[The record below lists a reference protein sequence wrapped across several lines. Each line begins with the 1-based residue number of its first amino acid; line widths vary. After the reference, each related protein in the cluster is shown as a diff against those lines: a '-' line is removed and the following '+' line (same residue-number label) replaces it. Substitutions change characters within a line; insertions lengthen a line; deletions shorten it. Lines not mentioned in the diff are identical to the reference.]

1 MTAPDDQAQL
11 FAIHPATSLTELI
24 VFDPDMDERAVAASY
39 EEAATRLADSFTGKP
54 VDDLILMPLL
64 FLWRQSIELT
74 LKATIRDLSS
84 LRRGQGENADE
95 LQPHKVD
102 ARLRNPKKVGHNLTK
117 LTEELVTHLEA
128 LDAEVVPV
136 DVLETLS
143 FLAESDERGTGFRYA
158 GEMASGP
165 ANVDL
170 RNLNRT
176 LRRAA
181 LMLTVTI
188 DAVTNGEGV
197 SVYLASKSG
206 DG

>member
-1 MTAPDDQAQL
+1 M
-11 FAIHPATSLTELI
+11 TELI

-158 GEMASGP
+158 GELASGP